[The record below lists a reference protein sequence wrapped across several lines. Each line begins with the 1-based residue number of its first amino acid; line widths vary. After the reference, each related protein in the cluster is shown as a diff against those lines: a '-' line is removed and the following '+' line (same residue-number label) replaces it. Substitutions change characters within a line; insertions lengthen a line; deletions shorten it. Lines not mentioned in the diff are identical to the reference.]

1 MAAED
6 SAATHGCL
14 TLEVPFKYAI
24 LGGKVAAKLAPYY
37 LVSLASAKWS
47 EVLQC
52 EMLFFFKDE
61 KNSYTGA
68 NVGNIETF

>member
-1 MAAED
+1 MCH
-6 SAATHGCL
+6 TR
-14 TLEVPFKYAI
+14 
-24 LGGKVAAKLAPYY
+24 GKAAAKLAPYY

-52 EMLFFFKDE
+52 EMLFLKKDE